1 MKIGR
6 SIRVLSMTI
15 LCVLTV
21 SSILPYISQP
31 VSANS
36 QQTLF
41 QFYFPWND
49 GEATSIDLSV
59 YLHKPAGKYGHVYVG
74 SDGRLYVGS
83 QRIRFL
89 GINLVS
95 PAIFA
100 PQSVAEALAKRFA
113 KYGINLVRL
122 HALDAHWTSDNIF
135 RAPGT
140 RELDPTRLDRLDYL
154 VAKLKENGI
163 YVNINLLCYR
173 SFSSSDGLPREVDS
187 MNIKDKHILGFFYK
201 PVRDLQKE
209 FARKL
214 LTHVNPYTGLS
225 YAEDPAIA
233 FIEILNEYGMVFG
246 WFDGAVD
253 RLPDVFKS
261 ELQKKWNEY
270 LRQKYGST
278 TNLRNAWGRLY
289 SDENLE
295 AGTVRIFTLSEY
307 SNRPTA
313 AQRDWAQFLWY
324 LDYDYF
330 RDMYNYLKNEL
341 KVKALVI
348 GTQMTWGG
356 TPNIMQHMD
365 LADSHGYWNYP
376 AGNFWSGDYY
386 VLNTAMVNN
395 PTSSTI
401 VGMANQKIAGKPH
414 TISEYNHPFP
424 NMYRAEGW
432 VFLSAYGAF
441 HDWDGILPYCYG
453 DPDYGWNFDTR
464 RIMATLDFGQD
475 PQRWA
480 MMITAHMLFVR
491 GDVQVARQWVA
502 VELSRDQEIEF
513 IRSRTAGVWNLPNG
527 RMAGNPAHTALL
539 HGVVVVPSNRSRP
552 PNTLLPRD
560 VPAPSQPVYVSD
572 TGELIWDCR
581 ESGRCVFIVNTSRS
595 KVLTGFIGGK
605 RFDLGE
611 IVIEVKNTLLN
622 GWATIA
628 IHVIEGSSFR
638 DAKRVLVVAVGL
650 TTNTETKIY
659 NYDNKQL
666 LFTATTDLASIPNL
680 HGLKLTTYRDMGRA
694 PTITEGIEATITI
707 KTSNRATAYAL
718 DNIGKRKSSLS
729 VTTSGGNQVIS
740 IGSSYQTLWYEVTM
754 TTTTPTSTPTP
765 TTTTPTT
772 PITTPTPTPTPTTPR
787 TTPTTP
793 TPTPTVTT
801 VTVVPVTL
809 STVVNVPVTVAVTFT
824 VTSPITTVVPVTHTT
839 TVPVTIIRTI
849 TVTRTTMPITPTPT
863 LTTPRTT
870 PTTTTVVTTPSP
882 TPTPTGTLTVTVV
895 PAPSTSV
902 MLNAARSASLSG
914 VLQFRSRTSGSIS
927 V

>member
-278 TNLRNAWGRLY
+278 TNLRNAWGSLY

-376 AGNFWSGDYY
+376 AGDFWSGDYY

-666 LFTATTDLASIPNL
+666 LFTATTDLASVPNL
-680 HGLKLTTYRDMGRA
+680 
-694 PTITEGIEATITI
+694 
-707 KTSNRATAYAL
+707 
-718 DNIGKRKSSLS
+718 
-729 VTTSGGNQVIS
+729 
-740 IGSSYQTLWYEVTM
+740 
-754 TTTTPTSTPTP
+754 
-765 TTTTPTT
+765 
-772 PITTPTPTPTPTTPR
+772 
-787 TTPTTP
+787 
-793 TPTPTVTT
+793 
-801 VTVVPVTL
+801 
-809 STVVNVPVTVAVTFT
+809 
-824 VTSPITTVVPVTHTT
+824 
-839 TVPVTIIRTI
+839 
-849 TVTRTTMPITPTPT
+849 
-863 LTTPRTT
+863 
-870 PTTTTVVTTPSP
+870 
-882 TPTPTGTLTVTVV
+882 
-895 PAPSTSV
+895 
-902 MLNAARSASLSG
+902 
-914 VLQFRSRTSGSIS
+914 
-927 V
+927 